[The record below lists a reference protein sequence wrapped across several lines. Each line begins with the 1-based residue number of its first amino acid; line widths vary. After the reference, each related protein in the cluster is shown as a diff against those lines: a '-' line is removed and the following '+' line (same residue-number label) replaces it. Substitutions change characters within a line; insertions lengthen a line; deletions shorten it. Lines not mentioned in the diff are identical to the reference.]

1 MGTCGNLFGSDPGAL
16 ISCAPMSYFSFSDL
30 VSHRILSINAIK
42 GEAEVRL
49 LLDDG
54 RVFTMLHHQDCC
66 ESVYLEDICGDL
78 DDLIN
83 AQVVDAREETQN
95 DENAGGFGTWTF
107 YILGTTKGTVTLRW
121 YGSSNGY
128 YSESVDFCEAERTS
142 EEKALFQ
149 AQFLDDATAVAHA
162 QARTLRL

>member
-1 MGTCGNLFGSDPGAL
+1 MTRFL
-16 ISCAPMSYFSFSDL
+16 FSDL
-30 VSHRILSINAIK
+30 VSHHILRIDAIK
-42 GEAEVRL
+42 GEGEVRL

-66 ESVYLEDICGDL
+66 ESVYLEDVCGDL
-78 DDLIN
+78 DDLIG
-83 AQVVDAREETQN
+83 AQVVDAREEVST
-95 DENAGGFGTWTF
+95 DENACESGTWTF

-121 YGSSNGY
+121 HGSSNGY

-149 AQFLDDATAVAHA
+149 AQFLETKTVAAEGQRRAV
-162 QARTLRL
+162 RL